1 MYDYEAY
8 GFLKFDKN
16 GKIVITNS
24 YGEKLLTEL
33 YISGV
38 THLFEYLIDIINSG
52 KKFIKTN
59 KETYGIKLFDQGEL
73 TFIIIPLGE
82 FISSL
87 NEFID
92 INYLLHEIKNP
103 LTAIEGVIQVIES
116 KYDDDYLK
124 KCTDIIRKES
134 FRIKD
139 LLENVNFLSELKL
152 NYTDIYISSFLKNII
167 DKYKFIY
174 DKIEFFLYAD
184 NSVKKIRVDKEKLE
198 IVFNNLIKNAC
209 EAPKT
214 TKVEI
219 RYEIDPTIKFF
230 DRGKN
235 VFKKMLKF
243 SIIDDGGGINRDI
256 RNKLFTPFWTTKSKG
271 SGLGLVISKEIIEK
285 HFGKIEYNS
294 IEGEGSSFNIYLPV

>member
-1 MYDYEAY
+1 MYNYEAY
-8 GFLKFDKN
+8 GFIKFDKN
-16 GKIVITNS
+16 GKIVTTNS

-38 THLFEYLIDIINSG
+38 THLFEYLIGIINSG
-52 KKFIKTN
+52 KKIIKTN

-82 FISSL
+82 FVSSL
-87 NEFID
+87 SEFID

-152 NYTDIYISSFLKNII
+152 NFTDIYISSFLKNII

-198 IVFNNLIKNAC
+198 IAFNNLIKNAC

-294 IEGEGSSFNIYLPV
+294 VEGEGSSFNIYLPV

>member
-1 MYDYEAY
+1 MYEYEGY

-16 GKIVITNS
+16 GKIVTANS
-24 YGEKLLTEL
+24 YGEKILTEL

-38 THLFEYLIDIINSG
+38 THLFEYLIGIINSG
-52 KKFIKTN
+52 KKIIKTN
-59 KETYGIKLFDQGEL
+59 KETYGIKLFDQGGL

-82 FISSL
+82 FVSSL
-87 NEFID
+87 SEFID
-92 INYLLHEIKNP
+92 INYLHHEIKNP

-134 FRIKD
+134 CRIKD
-139 LLENVNFLSELKL
+139 LLENVSLLSELKL
-152 NYTDIYISSFLKNII
+152 NYADIYISSFLKNII
-167 DKYKFIY
+167 DKYKVIY
-174 DKIEFFLYAD
+174 DKIEFFLCTD
-184 NSVKKIRVDKEKLE
+184 NAVKKIRVDKDKLE

-219 RYEIDPTIKFF
+219 RYEIDSTIKFF

-294 IEGEGSSFNIYLPV
+294 VEGEGSSFSIYLPV